1 MKTADQNRSTRGTLW
16 RKEENQPENGRMGEG
31 LGEERRETKYN
42 DSDVLKRHK
51 ETNDFVY

>member
-16 RKEENQPENGRMGEG
+16 RKEENQVKNGRMGEG
-31 LGEERRETKYN
+31 LGEERRKTKYN
-42 DSDVLKRHK
+42 DLDVRKRHK

>member
-31 LGEERRETKYN
+31 LGEERRKTKYN
-42 DSDVLKRHK
+42 DLDVRKRHK